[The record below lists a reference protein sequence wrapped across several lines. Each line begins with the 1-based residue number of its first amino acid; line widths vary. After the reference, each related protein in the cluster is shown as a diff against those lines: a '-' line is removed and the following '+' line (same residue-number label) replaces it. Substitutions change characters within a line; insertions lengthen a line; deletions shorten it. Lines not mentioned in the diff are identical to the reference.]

1 MTMTALND
9 LSHKEWMDLV
19 QHPNTKRA
27 DGAYAYKVGATLDD
41 NPHPFRSENYYLWK
55 EGWVRGLS
63 EDMTSRSRLDRLSI
77 AIRRRDLHGWLPEQK
92 AND

>member
-1 MTMTALND
+1 MYETTLMS
-9 LSHKEWMDLV
+9 SHEWSLLV
-19 QHPNTKRA
+19 ASPNTKRA

-63 EDMTSRSRLDRLSI
+63 EDMTDRSRFARLRT
-77 AIRRRDLHGWLPEQK
+77 AIRRRDLHGWLPEQE
-92 AND
+92 ANG